1 MQGKPVSA
9 SQVVMSRSMQPMDA
23 NPMGNVHGGV
33 ILRLMDEAGGVTA
46 IRHCRARAVTAAI
59 DSFSFHHP
67 VYVGDLVTVKAQ
79 VNWVGKTSM
88 EVGVRV
94 EAENVLTGRVTHTSS
109 GYLVY
114 VALDDQNRPKE
125 VPPLIPESDEDRR
138 HMDEGEQRQ
147 QARLRAQREK
157 KSP

>member
-1 MQGKPVSA
+1 
-9 SQVVMSRSMQPMDA
+9 
-23 NPMGNVHGGV
+23 
-33 ILRLMDEAGGVTA
+33 
-46 IRHCRARAVTAAI
+46 
-59 DSFSFHHP
+59 
-67 VYVGDLVTVKAQ
+67 
-79 VNWVGKTSM
+79 
-88 EVGVRV
+88 
-94 EAENVLTGRVTHTSS
+94 
-109 GYLVY
+109 VY